1 RARLAQDRA
10 PGGGRHGAAAGAP
23 CARGIDG
30 EVPEPFKVSDEV
42 LQRLRADAEES
53 GRNDGQVKADPEMM
67 RILQQ
72 DPEVMKRMHDQL
84 EKSRS
89 DGGFHVPEG
98 ASTELTPE
106 LEELLQEQDPELLKM
121 IKEGRS
127 PHDEMPR
134 EQQGQ
139 PIPQDGQL
147 EEGQVPQMLTRA
159 LDQVLSSAFDQDASE
174 VPNATST
181 EALVACLPQ
190 ESCSSFVSQTS
201 AGLELLLKQKRK
213 PARKGLLAIAEAVH
227 ALSEAAKVHCGNDA
241 RGASVL
247 GDLAVRLVERLKE
260 KAAFEYRRLKVFKVG
275 HVDLRERLNVFVFV
289 WKMCKEA
296 EDARALGKALATADL
311 PWEDV

>member
-1 RARLAQDRA
+1 MLSLSLCRASVICLSPR
-10 PGGGRHGAAAGAP
+10 PTPP
-23 CARGIDG
+23 CS
-30 EVPEPFKVSDEV
+30 PC
-42 LQRLRADAEES
+42 
-53 GRNDGQVKADPEMM
+53 
-67 RILQQ
+67 
-72 DPEVMKRMHDQL
+72 
-84 EKSRS
+84 
-89 DGGFHVPEG
+89 
-98 ASTELTPE
+98 
-106 LEELLQEQDPELLKM
+106 LLGPL
-121 IKEGRS
+121 G
-127 PHDEMPR
+127 
-134 EQQGQ
+134 
-139 PIPQDGQL
+139 
-147 EEGQVPQMLTRA
+147 
-159 LDQVLSSAFDQDASE
+159 QVLSSAFDQDASE

-296 EDARALGKALATADL
+296 EDARALGKALAELLMFHSKKASE
-311 PWEDV
+311 PPSEDDDEL